1 MEKNNTQR
9 ETHKRKWRGK
19 EERYRVKEELMAR
32 EDIVGIQNISLI
44 LNFAYIKSLDIRL
57 IGYLFALNQVA
68 CIKVK
73 KPRKE
78 T

>member
-1 MEKNNTQR
+1 
-9 ETHKRKWRGK
+9 
-19 EERYRVKEELMAR
+19 MAR